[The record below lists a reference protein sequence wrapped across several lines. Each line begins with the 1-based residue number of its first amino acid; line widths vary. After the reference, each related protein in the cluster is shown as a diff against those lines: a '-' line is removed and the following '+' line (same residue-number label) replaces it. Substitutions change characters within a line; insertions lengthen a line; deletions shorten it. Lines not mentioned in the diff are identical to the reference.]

1 MGGHEKAR
9 ECGRCQDKW
18 LTLSAE
24 KERAMAYWWV
34 NHKQTFKSEIVG
46 GYIWS
51 PQRKANGGGKQNH
64 QKICPGEKGGNGGFY
79 LDRPGQKNGGGPAR
93 DREEGRTPK
102 ICEAGG
108 AAGPQEW
115 CG

>member
-34 NHKQTFKSEIVG
+34 NHKQTFKSEIEG

-51 PQRKANGGGKQNH
+51 PQRKANGGGHKTPP
-64 QKICPGEKGGNGGFY
+64 KIGPGEKGGNGGSFAER
-79 LDRPGQKNGGGPAR
+79 DGKKRRGGGR
-93 DREEGRTPK
+93 GEGGDFVV
-102 ICEAGG
+102 GG
-108 AAGPQEW
+108 AI
-115 CG
+115 

>member
-34 NHKQTFKSEIVG
+34 NHKQTFKSEIEG

-51 PQRKANGGGKQNH
+51 PQRKANGGEKQTK
-64 QKICPGEKGGNGGFY
+64 QKIRPGEKEDGRGHGLKSVQVKNPIPSFSFKKKKKNEKF
-79 LDRPGQKNGGGPAR
+79 DRR
-93 DREEGRTPK
+93 SVHL
-102 ICEAGG
+102 I
-108 AAGPQEW
+108 
-115 CG
+115 